1 MLSKQISLL
10 ERFKNTKFPI
20 ETINQYLSIIYN
32 EAINRNYIFNK
43 DKIDWNFNPIKIPVT
58 KEQFKYEIEHLLNK
72 LKTRDNQKYKNLVNW
87 AFEVQPMFYL
97 VNGDIEKWEKIK

>member
-1 MLSKQISLL
+1 LENKTNGYKNHPQL

-72 LKTRDNQKYKNLVNW
+72 LKTRDNQKYKNLVN
-87 AFEVQPMFYL
+87 
-97 VNGDIEKWEKIK
+97 